1 MYKSWVES
9 NIQLIIYKI
18 IWEKDSNITVN
29 NKKLPKYLACSVQGS
44 DLLKNAIQKLSGCIF
59 LPQGIPR
66 IPKDSQGYPKEPHG

>member
-29 NKKLPKYLACSVQGS
+29 NKKLPKSSACSVQGS
-44 DLLKNAIQKLSGCIF
+44 DLLKNPIQKLSGCVF
-59 LPQGIPR
+59 LPKGIPKE
-66 IPKDSQGYPKEPHG
+66 PQGYPKEPHG